1 MSADSNGTDDLLQRA
16 TVAEGSGVSLLL
28 DRHRRR
34 LRSMVAARLDRRI
47 AARVDPSD
55 IVQETLADAVRRLPE
70 YLRDRPV
77 PYWVWLRQLAI
88 QRVAW
93 WRRFHL
99 KSSKRTVARERA
111 LYPSPREMPTLPV
124 VDQLIG
130 NETSPSEFAVRDQE
144 AAWIRRALEA
154 LASTDRQVL
163 ELRYIEDY
171 SFGEIA
177 AKLDLGL
184 SAVKMRHLR
193 ALKRLRGQRDGHTEG
208 SSA

>member
-1 MSADSNGTDDLLQRA
+1 MSADSFGTDDLLQRA
-16 TVAEGSGVSLLL
+16 TVAEGSVLSLLF

-34 LRSMVAARLDRRI
+34 LRHVVAARLDRRI

-55 IVQETLADAVRRLPE
+55 IVQETLADAARRLPE

-77 PYWVWLRQLAI
+77 PYWVWLRQLALE
-88 QRVAW
+88 RVVW

-99 KSSKRTVARERA
+99 ESSKRTVARERA
-111 LYPSPREMPTLPV
+111 LYPSPREMPMMPV

-130 NETSPSEFAVRDQE
+130 NETSPSELAVRAQE
-144 AAWIRRALEA
+144 GAWVRRALEA
-154 LASTDRQVL
+154 LASSDRQVL
-163 ELRYIEDY
+163 ELRYVEDY

-193 ALKRLRGQRDGHTEG
+193 ALKRLRAQRAGQSEG
-208 SSA
+208 SGP

>member
-1 MSADSNGTDDLLQRA
+1 MSADSFGTDDLLKRV
-16 TVAEGSGVSLLL
+16 TVAEGSALSLLF

-34 LRSMVAARLDRRI
+34 LRHVVATRLDRRI

-55 IVQETLADAVRRLPE
+55 IVQETLADAARRLPE
-70 YLRDRPV
+70 YLRERPV
-77 PYWVWLRQLAI
+77 PYWVWLRQLALE
-88 QRVAW
+88 RVIW

-99 KSSKRTVARERA
+99 ESSKRTVARERA
-111 LYPSPREMPTLPV
+111 LYSSPREMPTMPV

-130 NETSPSEFAVRDQE
+130 NETSPSEMAIRDQE
-144 AAWIRRALEA
+144 GEWVRSALEA

-163 ELRYIEDY
+163 ELRYVEDC

-193 ALKRLRGQRDGHTEG
+193 ALKRLRDHRAGQSNG
-208 SSA
+208 SGP